1 MAKFKPV
8 KKTSFLEAVAAAI
21 QHEKE
26 VFDFYLRNADNLAE
40 GKVKQLF
47 YQLAEDVDDHIK
59 MIQNMYSEIEGGKA
73 FPNLK
78 LLSEVHKFHTTSLQ
92 ILMRRLDRNTGADS
106 AGHELEAVSLA
117 MREHKDAGE
126 FYVKMMARFDDP
138 NIRNLFL
145 RLANFQE
152 ECMLL
157 MDSYAAYE
165 MQGSAPS
172 QPGAY
177 WEEEIEQ

>member
-8 KKTSFLEAVAAAI
+8 KKTTFLEAVAAAI

-26 VFDFYLRNADNLAE
+26 VFDFYLRNADKLAE

-47 YQLAEDVDDHIK
+47 YQLAEDVDDHIQ
-59 MIQNMYSEIEGGKA
+59 MIQNMYTQVEGGKV

-92 ILMRRLDRNTGADS
+92 ILMRRLDRNTGAD
-106 AGHELEAVSLA
+106 AGGDELEAVSLA
-117 MREHKDAGE
+117 MREHKDTEA
-126 FYVKMMARFDDP
+126 FYQKMAARFEDP
-138 NIRNLFL
+138 NIRNLFG

-157 MDSYAAYE
+157 MESYAAYQ

-177 WEEEIEQ
+177 WEEEHE